1 MPCRNR
7 SGLELQQARRRGEQQ
22 PAGFEFHFRHDR
34 FHEGDQQL
42 AAVRCGHLQ
51 QIVAAADQV
60 AHRADGGAIGDE
72 PCLQADQIEQV
83 KLTLRQVRTIV
94 RWHQQL
100 LTHQGFGGTAVVDS
114 VKTHHKDRLAG
125 QLPSFLELDLRGVT
139 TPIASQP
146 PGPRWLRSN
155 RGGDPAEIQLKK
167 GRQLPGKSIFV
178 VRFDGVDNRSAAEAL
193 VGQELLVPADDRPD
207 LAEGE
212 FHLLDLV
219 GLEARLIADGPAIGT
234 VSDLISGGNDLLEVT
249 TTDGRK
255 LLIPFVEAI
264 VPEVKLEA
272 GWLLLTPP
280 PGLLEL

>member
-1 MPCRNR
+1 MAASNNWL
-7 SGLELQQARRRGEQQ
+7 SVGKIVGVQGLQGELRIN
-22 PAGFEFHFRHDR
+22 PASDFPER
-34 FHEGDQQL
+34 F
-42 AAVRCGHLQ
+42 
-51 QIVAAADQV
+51 
-60 AHRADGGAIGDE
+60 
-72 PCLQADQIEQV
+72 
-83 KLTLRQVRTIV
+83 
-94 RWHQQL
+94 
-100 LTHQGFGGTAVVDS
+100 TA
-114 VKTHHKDRLAG
+114 
-125 QLPSFLELDLRGVT
+125 
-139 TPIASQP
+139 

-155 RGGDPAEIQLKK
+155 RGGEPTEIQLKK

-264 VPEVKLEA
+264 VPEVQLEA